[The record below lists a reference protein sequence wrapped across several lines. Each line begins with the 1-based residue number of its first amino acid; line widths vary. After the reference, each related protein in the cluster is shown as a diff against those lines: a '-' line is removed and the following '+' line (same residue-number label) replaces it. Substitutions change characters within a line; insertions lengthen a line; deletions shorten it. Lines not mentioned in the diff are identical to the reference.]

1 MSHYEKDNDPRF
13 HKGSPVAPFI
23 FMVLFILF
31 IYSPLLIGLLLVARW
46 IIDANNLTFFLNL
59 GTLGDLLMLFIVM
72 ASWILIVL
80 SLSIIPYLVL
90 RSKGRFILA
99 EKVAVVIRLLLFH
112 IFAFPFIC
120 WRMVRNNSPKLR
132 SRYRQKLKAMVKGKK
147 MQERKIERLARMQD
161 KLRSV

>member
-1 MSHYEKDNDPRF
+1 MSQYEKENDPRF
-13 HKGSPVAPFI
+13 PKGSVLAPFA

-31 IYSPLLIGLLLVARW
+31 IYSPLLVGLLLLARW

-59 GTLGDLLMLFIVM
+59 GAWGDLLMLFIVT

-80 SLSIIPYLVL
+80 GISIIPYLIL
-90 RSKGRFILA
+90 RSKGQFILA
-99 EKVAVVIRLLLFH
+99 EKVAAVIRILLFH

-120 WRMVRNNSPKLR
+120 WRMVRNNSPILR
-132 SRYRQKLKAMVKGKK
+132 RRYRQKLKTMVNGKK
-147 MQERKIERLARMQD
+147 MQERKMERLARMQN